1 MADLPARRRGSPGWT
16 RPITDR
22 LTPVIKGLILTM
34 AVVYAVYVFI
44 REARPLI
51 ETHLAI
57 GTRLFRGEVWQPLTS
72 MFVHVDPLLF
82 VVDLVGIWFTG
93 AQLERVQGTRRF
105 LTMFFLAGVLSNL
118 TIAGLSRLRMAG
130 LDVDVAFTTGS
141 AFAVLAMFVAFGR
154 IYDRTPTQ
162 ILGGLVLQSRNMA
175 IFFVGW
181 FALAALFRQSWSEL
195 AATVVASAVG
205 FLGAAPGGWDAIKK
219 RLKVRRMRR
228 RYRVLEGGNRP
239 TKKYLN

>member
-1 MADLPARRRGSPGWT
+1 MPDLPARRRGPPGWT
-16 RPITDR
+16 RPITER

-34 AVVYAVYVFI
+34 VVIYAIYVFV
-44 REARPLI
+44 REARPLL

-82 VVDLVGIWFTG
+82 AMDLLGIWFTG

-118 TIAGLSRLRMAG
+118 TIAGIDYLRMAG
-130 LDVDVAFTTGS
+130 LHVDVAFTTGS
-141 AFAVLAMFVAFGR
+141 AYVVLAMFVAFGR

-162 ILGGLVLQSRNMA
+162 ILGGFVVQSRNMA
-175 IFFVGW
+175 LFFVGW
-181 FALAALFRQSWSEL
+181 FALAALFRQNWGEL
-195 AATVVASAVG
+195 AATVVATAVG
-205 FLGAAPGGWDAIKK
+205 FLGAAPGGWDAIRQ

-228 RYRVLEGGNRP
+228 RYKVLEGGNRP
-239 TKKYLN
+239 SKKYLN

>member
-1 MADLPARRRGSPGWT
+1 MPDIPARRRGPPGWT
-16 RPITDR
+16 RPITER

-34 AVVYAVYVFI
+34 VVLYAAYVFV
-44 REARPLI
+44 REARPLV

-82 VVDLVGIWFTG
+82 AMDLLGIWFTG

-118 TIAGLSRLRMAG
+118 TLAGIDRLRMGG
-130 LDVDVAFTTGS
+130 LELDVAFTTGS
-141 AFAVLAMFVAFGR
+141 AYAVLAMFVAFGR
-154 IYDRTPTQ
+154 IYDRTQTQ
-162 ILGGLVLQSRNMA
+162 ILGGLFVQSRHMA
-175 IFFVGW
+175 MFFVGW
-181 FALAALFRQSWSEL
+181 FALAALFRQNWGEL
-195 AATVVASAVG
+195 GATFVATAVG
-205 FLGAAPGGWDAIKK
+205 FLGAAPGGWDAIRQ

-239 TKKYLN
+239 SKKYLN

>member
-1 MADLPARRRGSPGWT
+1 MPDLPARRRGPPGWT
-16 RPITDR
+16 RPITER

-34 AVVYAVYVFI
+34 VALYAIYVFV
-44 REARPLI
+44 REARPLV

-82 VVDLVGIWFTG
+82 AMDLLGIWFTG

-118 TIAGLSRLRMAG
+118 TLAGIDHLRMAG
-130 LDVDVAFTTGS
+130 LELDVAFTTGS
-141 AFAVLAMFVAFGR
+141 AYAVLAMFVAFGR
-154 IYDRTPTQ
+154 IYDRTQTQ
-162 ILGGLVLQSRNMA
+162 ILGGLFVQSRHMA

-181 FALAALFRQSWSEL
+181 FALAALFRQNWGEL
-195 AATVVASAVG
+195 GATLVATAVG
-205 FLGAAPGGWDAIKK
+205 FLGAAPGGWDALRK
-219 RLKVRRMRR
+219 RFKVRRMRR
-228 RYRVLEGGNRP
+228 RYKVLEGGNRP
-239 TKKYLN
+239 SKKYLN